1 MMHNKQQHQLQE
13 NNMIKHIGRHNSKKV
28 VILYRTVP
36 DEEHMCLITYSDAL
50 PRKYH
55 DTIMPILESASG
67 QQAEVF
73 AEALHRNVLHDG
85 RNILGSL
92 HKEGFIKKVPTNQVI
107 VTATPTSQVR
117 LDELNSIISEMKKGE
132 EAIKKMADID
142 SNRGMK
148 GSNPYA
154 KQEAK
159 DVTEQLTDTAGV
171 LDDTYF
177 AKQNLA
183 QAARMKAE
191 AEGLLK
197 EAARLEDE
205 AKKFLPE
212 AQETKVVKTRAPRNA
227 KKAVQS

>member
-1 MMHNKQQHQLQE
+1 
-13 NNMIKHIGRHNSKKV
+13 MIKHIGKHNNKKV
-28 VILYRTVP
+28 IILYRTVP
-36 DEEHMCLITYSDAL
+36 DEDHMCLVTYSDAL

-55 DTIMPILESASG
+55 DTIMPILESQAG
-67 QQAEVF
+67 QAAEMF
-73 AEALHRNVLHDG
+73 AEALHRNLLHDG

-117 LDELNSIISEMKKGE
+117 LDELNSILSEMKKGE
-132 EAIKKMADID
+132 EAIKRMADLD

-154 KQEAK
+154 KQEAQEI
-159 DVTEQLTDTAGV
+159 TEQFAEPQAEAGV
-171 LDDTYF
+171 LDDSYF

-212 AQETKVVKTRAPRNA
+212 AEEKKVVKTRAPRNA
-227 KKAVQS
+227 KKVASQS

>member
-1 MMHNKQQHQLQE
+1 
-13 NNMIKHIGRHNSKKV
+13 MIKHIGRHNNKKV
-28 VILYRTVP
+28 IILYREVP
-36 DEEHMCLITYSDAL
+36 EEAHMCLVTYSDAL

-55 DTIMPILESASG
+55 DTIMPILESQAG
-67 QQAEVF
+67 QAAEVF
-73 AEALHRNVLHDG
+73 AEALHRNLLHDG

-117 LDELNSIISEMKKGE
+117 LDELNSIITEMKKGE

-142 SNRGMK
+142 SNRGLK
-148 GSNPYA
+148 GSNPNA
-154 KQEAK
+154 RQEAQEVA
-159 DVTEQLTDTAGV
+159 DQFTQSEAGV
-171 LDDTYF
+171 LDDSYF

-183 QAARMKAE
+183 QATRMRAE

-212 AQETKVVKTRAPRNA
+212 AQEPKVVKTRAPRNA
-227 KKAVQS
+227 KKVAQS